1 MTREVTGAMKRENDR
16 NNPYKHPLR
25 GIAMAFGMVSL
36 FMLFLVGVA
45 ALVWWIA

>member
-1 MTREVTGAMKRENDR
+1 MKSEHDKGNL
-16 NNPYKHPLR
+16 YQHPLR
-25 GIAMAFGMVSL
+25 GIAMAFGMVFL